1 MDSRPIETI
10 PFNIEIPFPLN
21 ATLFDALLSFP
32 QFDLHARKNVEGGTE
47 PVTDGEI
54 LFHMVIAEMQ
64 QKAVAFS
71 SPGNSPKRNF
81 IYWLNHHFITS
92 HYPHNI
98 EIKPKYFDCLYQLV
112 KKVIIQSEPVKN
124 IRQTPGYL
132 TLLQVNGKEQLTEK
146 GIQLVNEIF
155 SI

>member
-1 MDSRPIETI
+1 MQSLPTETI
-10 PFNIEIPFPLN
+10 VYNIENPFPITSN
-21 ATLFDALLSFP
+21 LFDALLTFP
-32 QFDLHARKNVEGGTE
+32 QFDLNARKNVEGGTE

-54 LFHMVIAEMQ
+54 LFHLVIVEMR

-71 SPGNSPKRNF
+71 SPGNSTKRNF
-81 IYWLNHHFITS
+81 IFWFNHHFIDGQ
-92 HYPHNI
+92 YPHNI
-98 EIKPKYFDCLYQLV
+98 EIKPKYFDCLCQLV
-112 KKVIIQSEPVKN
+112 KQIIIQSEPIQN